1 MNFYSLKIIFFI
13 FFCGI
18 LFPQE
23 DRVVAKVGTYKIYES
38 EFKDRFDFSAH
49 PKLLQKSDQLKAKEE
64 FLNQLIAE
72 KLLSLDAREKG
83 FNQSKNF
90 KEIISP
96 LRNMY
101 VRDALYNSEIKNKIN
116 YSQKY
121 ITEGIERIKSLLKVK
136 FIYSDKKVELQNIFD
151 KLNSGSSF
159 DSILALRTESKDN
172 PKEITF
178 GTLDKDIEDIVY
190 NLKIGEY
197 TKPIESGDGFY
208 ILKLENFDPNPE
220 LKDQKTHYE
229 DVKKIVE
236 TRAEY
241 KRYLDYYHNFFKDY
255 RITANKEI
263 FENLI
268 KIFIPEL
275 RDKYSDSNNTNN
287 IAAAE
292 QSPNKIYLRGIE
304 ITSALQ
310 KLEPESINNIF
321 IDLKPNP
328 VKVDEFINQLGQ
340 DGFYVKDLSELSIRS
355 SLSSYVRK
363 FIEDQLLTVEGVKK
377 GFENSDEV
385 KKYMKMWEDTYLSKM
400 LMESIFDSIKVSEED
415 AYSVYKQ
422 NDWKD
427 EPLELVNVAEVLTDS
442 LKVVEKVLDEL
453 SKGTDIK
460 ELAKK
465 YTIRDSLRNRGG
477 EFGLFPI
484 TENGEIGRLAAQ
496 MKIGDVYGPLK
507 LDEGYSV
514 FQLIDKKVDTTS
526 YSKSYSDVKKEI
538 LMKLTLAKF
547 EKYVNEYNAMLAI
560 KYGVEI
566 NEDVLKSI
574 DNLYLNLVVV
584 RYMGF
589 GGEIFAVPYT
599 EQYPGWYDI
608 WQKNKNVIQ

>member
-1 MNFYSLKIIFFI
+1 MNFYSLKLIFFI
-13 FFCGI
+13 LFCGI
-18 LFPQE
+18 LFAQE

-64 FLNQLIAE
+64 FLHQLIAE

-116 YSQKY
+116 YSQKD

-136 FIYSDKKVELQNIFD
+136 FIYSDKKDELQNIFD
-151 KLNSGSSF
+151 MLNSGSSF

-172 PKEITF
+172 PKEVTF
-178 GTLDKDIEDIVY
+178 GTMDKDIEDIVY
-190 NLKIGEY
+190 KLKIGDY
-197 TKPIESGDGFY
+197 TNPLESGDGFY
-208 ILKLENFDPNPE
+208 ILKLENVDPNPE
-220 LKDQKTHYE
+220 LKDQKTAFE
-229 DVKKIVE
+229 NVKKIVE

-241 KRYLDYYHNFFKDY
+241 KRYLDYYHNFFKNY
-255 RITANKEI
+255 RITADKEI
-263 FENLI
+263 FDNLV
-268 KIFIPEL
+268 KIFISEL
-275 RDKYSDSNNTNN
+275 RDKYSDSNKTNN
-287 IAAAE
+287 FAAAE

-310 KLEPESINNIF
+310 KLESESINNIF
-321 IDLKPNP
+321 INLKPNP
-328 VKVDEFINQLGQ
+328 VKVDEFLNQLGE

-363 FIEDQLLTVEGVKK
+363 FIEDQLLTAEGVKK

-385 KKYMKMWEDTYLSKM
+385 KKYMKMWEDAYLSKI
-400 LMESIFDSIKVSEED
+400 LMESMFDSIKVSEED

-453 SKGTDIK
+453 SKGADIK

-477 EFGLFPI
+477 EFGFFPI
-484 TENGEIGRLAAQ
+484 IEHGEIGRIAVQ

-514 FQLIDKKVDTTS
+514 FQLIGKKEDATR
-526 YSKSYSDVKKEI
+526 YSKSYTDVKQEI
-538 LMKLTLAKF
+538 IMKLTLAKF
-547 EKYVNEYNAMLAI
+547 ENYVIEYNAMLAN

-574 DNLYLNLVVV
+574 DNIYLNLVVV